1 MTGKELILFILNH
14 NLLDVVIDGST
25 VNNLFMTIE
34 QAAIK
39 FGVGTNSVEDM
50 IKLGLID
57 SVEFDGETYIYKNVS
72 LPTLITK
79 RR

>member
-72 LPTLITK
+72 LPTSITK